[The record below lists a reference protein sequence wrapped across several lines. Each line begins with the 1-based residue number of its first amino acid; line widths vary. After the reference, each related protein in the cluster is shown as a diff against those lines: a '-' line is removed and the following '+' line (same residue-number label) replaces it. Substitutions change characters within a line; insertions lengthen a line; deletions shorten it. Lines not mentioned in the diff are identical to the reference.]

1 MRKLLIVCM
10 TMVALLI
17 TGCGS
22 SGSSSSP
29 ESAVKD
35 FYKALSS
42 GDMKKLEECTTQQA
56 YLFFKSVAT
65 MMSAEEKA
73 NLEYGIEV
81 VKVHKTGEH
90 TARVILKDRFGE
102 RLMEQVVEIDGKW
115 KVIK

>member
-22 SGSSSSP
+22 SP

-42 GDMKKLEECTTQQA
+42 GDMEKLEECTTPQA
-56 YLFFKSVAT
+56 YPMIAMAAAML
-65 MMSAEEKA
+65 SAEQKA
-73 NLEYGIEV
+73 NLQDDIEV
-81 VKVHKTGEH
+81 VKG
-90 TARVILKDRFGE
+90 
-102 RLMEQVVEIDGKW
+102 
-115 KVIK
+115 